1 MKTEDITLS
10 AEAISAIKGL
20 QHNCGT
26 YRFYS
31 DTLSRL
37 YNLVLLQGDE
47 FGMDDTEILHT
58 LRVLVSLKTDLAW
71 IASHDHTSDSREDTA
86 AKVEAAFAFIDDDD
100 DRDNPESPT
109 PISQEGED
117 KQ

>member
-86 AKVEAAFAFIDDDD
+86 AKVEAAFAFLDDDD
-100 DRDNPESPT
+100 DKDNPESPI

-117 KQ
+117 QQ